1 NRERIHALQSRPN
14 LRSPSAIME
23 GGPYLMDELYLEGD
37 PATDS
42 TRRHLER
49 VLAAHD
55 RPRRGPWIT
64 AAVAGAAALGVW
76 QWRRNRRP
84 SRPVE
89 PAASSPRK

>member
-1 NRERIHALQSRPN
+1 
-14 LRSPSAIME
+14 
-23 GGPYLMDELYLEGD
+23 MDELYFKGD

-49 VLAAHD
+49 VLSAPD
-55 RPRRGPWIT
+55 QPRRWPWIA

-76 QWRRNRRP
+76 QWKRHRRP

-89 PAASSPRK
+89 PASAPATHK